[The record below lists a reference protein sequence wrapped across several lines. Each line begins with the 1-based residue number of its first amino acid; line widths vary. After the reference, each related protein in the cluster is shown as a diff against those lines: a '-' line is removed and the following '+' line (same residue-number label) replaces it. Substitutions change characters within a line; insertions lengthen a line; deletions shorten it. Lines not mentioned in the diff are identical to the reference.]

1 MKGVIYNLKFYDLEW
16 LSNKLG
22 TDNKYKITAEVA
34 AKARQES
41 EELTVIDKN
50 NPGNERYISN
60 VLLEVE
66 QGANILTDLVNV

>member
-1 MKGVIYNLKFYDLEW
+1 MKFYDLEW
-16 LSNKLG
+16 LSSKLD

-41 EELTVIDKN
+41 EEVLLEKTS

-60 VLLEVE
+60 VLLEIE
-66 QGANILTDLVNV
+66 AGRDILSELVNV